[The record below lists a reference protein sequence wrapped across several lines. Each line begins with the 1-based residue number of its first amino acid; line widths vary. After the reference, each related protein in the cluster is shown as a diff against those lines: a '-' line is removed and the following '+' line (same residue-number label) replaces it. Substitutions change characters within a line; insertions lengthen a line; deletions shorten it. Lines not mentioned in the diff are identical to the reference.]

1 MCKYTDVQMCRL
13 IFYSQLFLLKK
24 LVLLLIIVRNMEF
37 TIDALKRL
45 EFDSVLCDIVNQLNS
60 ADQLAKYEYK
70 DERLKVIVNDNL
82 VRKMHPDQLSLLLKV
97 K

>member
-1 MCKYTDVQMCRL
+1 MPV
-13 IFYSQLFLLKK
+13 IS
-24 LVLLLIIVRNMEF
+24 NMEF

-45 EFDSVLCDIVNQLNS
+45 EFDSVLSDIVNQINA

-70 DERLKVIVNDNL
+70 DEQLKVIVNDNL
-82 VRKMHPDQLSLLLKV
+82 VRKMNPDQLSLLLKV

>member
-1 MCKYTDVQMCRL
+1 
-13 IFYSQLFLLKK
+13 
-24 LVLLLIIVRNMEF
+24 MEF

-45 EFDSVLCDIVNQLNS
+45 EFDSVLSDIVNQINA

-70 DERLKVIVNDNL
+70 DEQLKVIVNDNL
-82 VRKMHPDQLSLLLKV
+82 VRKMNPDQLSLLLKV

>member
-1 MCKYTDVQMCRL
+1 MPVIT
-13 IFYSQLFLLKK
+13 
-24 LVLLLIIVRNMEF
+24 NMEF

-45 EFDSVLCDIVNQLNS
+45 EFDSVLSDIVNQINA
-60 ADQLAKYEYK
+60 ADQIAKYEYK

-82 VRKMHPDQLSLLLKV
+82 VRKMNPDQLSLLLKV